1 MKEII
6 LKAEASY
13 LKGALNKHLANVSLL
28 IDNPTGVAQH
38 EDIMSSIEKELGHI
52 ADYNG
57 KLEMLF
63 RYLAP
68 QQPQTEGKSNDK
80 DSTVTKK

>member
-6 LKAEASY
+6 LNAEASY

>member
-6 LKAEASY
+6 LNAEASY

-38 EDIMSSIEKELGHI
+38 EDIMASIEKELGHI
-52 ADYNG
+52 AEYDG
-57 KLEMLF
+57 KLQMLF
-63 RYLAP
+63 KYIAP
-68 QQPQTEGKSNDK
+68 PQPKTEGKSNDK

>member
-28 IDNPTGVAQH
+28 IDNPTGVAHH
-38 EDIMSSIEKELGHI
+38 EDIMLSLIHI
-52 ADYNG
+52 
-57 KLEMLF
+57 
-63 RYLAP
+63 
-68 QQPQTEGKSNDK
+68 
-80 DSTVTKK
+80 